1 MSLTIFGREKGFLDK
16 KIAITCI
23 IIISSLNYTPPR
35 GSTKRLSKT
44 KRCLSKTEKK
54 YCEILDEDVN

>member
-16 KIAITCI
+16 KIAII

-35 GSTKRLSKT
+35 GSTKRLGKT